1 METHLNKK
9 KEDWQKLQNGEKS
22 LITTET
28 KNSDG
33 QNPKDKKQD
42 HKSRE
47 NRKNSNR
54 RRRKSMGIWTLQDKE
69 QKSRRKM
76 KVMIV
81 CTRTWTSER
90 LMSVTDAKGF

>member
-47 NRKNSNR
+47 NIEKTVTEEEGNLWEFGHFRTRNR
-54 RRRKSMGIWTLQDKE
+54 RAEGR
-69 QKSRRKM
+69 
-76 KVMIV
+76 
-81 CTRTWTSER
+81 
-90 LMSVTDAKGF
+90 